1 MSVLEDCIGDIE
13 MDGLLKTSSP
23 MYCLHKNFADI
34 PLQSITMTLIFDHN
48 QVISDILTERDVR

>member
-13 MDGLLKTSSP
+13 MDGLLKTSSSI
-23 MYCLHKNFADI
+23 YCLHKNFADI
-34 PLQSITMTLIFDHN
+34 LLQSITMTLIFDHN

>member
-1 MSVLEDCIGDIE
+1 MGWLLE
-13 MDGLLKTSSP
+13 TSSS

-34 PLQSITMTLIFDHN
+34 PMQSNTMSLIFDHN